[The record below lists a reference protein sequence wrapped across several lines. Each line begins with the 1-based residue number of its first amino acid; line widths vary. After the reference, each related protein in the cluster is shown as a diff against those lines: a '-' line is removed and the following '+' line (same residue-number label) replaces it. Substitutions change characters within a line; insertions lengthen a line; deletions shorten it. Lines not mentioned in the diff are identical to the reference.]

1 MNSEVEGKN
10 LAASPAEGDQF
21 AYSRKHIPPLSDME
35 HKDQSRETESVALK
49 QPSHSDPKEAL
60 DKNELFPAAE
70 IDNDTIAASVTG
82 EIKTSHQSVSLLE
95 ISSDNI
101 PDEASKELNKLMDDP
116 ANALV
121 AQNDGIEAAPSKEQ
135 MIAESERYITD
146 NSSKLSGDSSL
157 ML

>member
-1 MNSEVEGKN
+1 MHSEVEGKN

-21 AYSRKHIPPLSDME
+21 AYSREHIPPLSDTE
-35 HKDQSRETESVALK
+35 HKDQSREIESVALK
-49 QPSHSDPKEAL
+49 QPSHSDPKEAQ
-60 DKNELFPAAE
+60 DNTELFPATE
-70 IDNDTIAASVTG
+70 IENDTIAASATG

-116 ANALV
+116 ANSIV

-135 MIAESERYITD
+135 MIAGSERDITD

-157 ML
+157 MS